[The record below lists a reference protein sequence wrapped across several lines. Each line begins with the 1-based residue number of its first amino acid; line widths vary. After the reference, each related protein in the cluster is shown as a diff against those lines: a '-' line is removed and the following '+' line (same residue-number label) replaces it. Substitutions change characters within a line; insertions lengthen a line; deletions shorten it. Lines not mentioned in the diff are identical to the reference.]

1 MMYLNS
7 LVTPQPQNH
16 AVCYANDFHESF
28 EGSGNPAPL
37 PSPSLGNPHRKS
49 APPVDERLAERMR
62 IARELHDTLLQ
73 GFLAASMQ
81 LHAAVESLNPNCAEK
96 KQFDRAIELVEGAIE
111 EGRCAIQGLRSPQ
124 IESASLTEALARV
137 PGDLGFPSD
146 AGFRI
151 VVLGTEKNLRAG
163 LLEEIYRI
171 GREAIANACR
181 HSQAKAIEMEVEYR
195 PTELRIA
202 VRDNGRG
209 IASQDLQWERNGHW
223 GLRGMRERAERIGA
237 RLHLWSNAAL
247 GTEVELCVPAGIA
260 FDQADA

>member
-1 MMYLNS
+1 MYLDR
-7 LVTPQPQNH
+7 LVTSQLHNH
-16 AVCYANDFHESF
+16 AVSYASEFLEKFGS
-28 EGSGNPAPL
+28 SGNPAL
-37 PSPSLGNPHRKS
+37 VVSASLGNPSRKS
-49 APPVDERLAERMR
+49 LEPVDERLEERTR
-62 IARELHDTLLQ
+62 IAQDLHDTLLQ

-81 LHAAVESLNPNCAEK
+81 LHAAVDSLSPDCAEK
-96 KQFDRAIELVEGAIE
+96 KQFDRAVQLVELAIE

-124 IESASLTEALARV
+124 SHSASLSEALARV
-137 PGDLGFPSD
+137 PCDLGFPSD
-146 AGFRI
+146 AGFRM

-195 PTELRIA
+195 PTELRLA
-202 VRDNGRG
+202 VRDNGCG
-209 IASQDLQWERNGHW
+209 IGSQDLQWGRNGHW

-237 RLHLWSNAAL
+237 RLHLWSSTAL

-260 FDQADA
+260 FDQAEA

>member
-1 MMYLNS
+1 MYSNS
-7 LVTPQPQNH
+7 SVAPEPQNH
-16 AVCYANDFHESF
+16 AVCYARDFYDNF

-37 PSPSLGNPHRKS
+37 PRPSLGNLPRKS
-49 APPVDERLAERMR
+49 AAPVDERLAERTR
-62 IARELHDTLLQ
+62 IAQELHDTLLQ

-81 LHAAVESLNPNCAEK
+81 LHAALDSLSPDCAEK
-96 KQFDRAIELVEGAIE
+96 KQFDRAIELMERAIE
-111 EGRCAIQGLRSPQ
+111 EGRCAIQGLRSPHF
-124 IESASLTEALARV
+124 EKASLADALARV

-146 AGFRI
+146 SGFRM

-181 HSQAKAIEMEVEYR
+181 HSQAEAIQMEVEYR

-209 IASQDLQWERNGHW
+209 IASQDLQWGRNGHW
-223 GLRGMRERAERIGA
+223 GLRGMRERAEKIGA
-237 RLHLWSNAAL
+237 RLHLWSSAAV

-260 FDQADA
+260 FDQAEA